1 MDEDKVVRLPR
12 PGSIVEDDPL
22 LSVLRDGAQ
31 RMLMQAIEAEVEAF
45 IALHAGE
52 LDEDG
57 RRRLVRNGH
66 GPERSLQTGIGPI
79 KVCRPKVR
87 DRKASIYKPIRF
99 SSAVLPA
106 YLRRTK
112 NIEELL
118 PWLYLKGV
126 STGQFDEALT
136 ALLGPGAPGL
146 SATTIRR
153 LTADW
158 QDEHKRWQDRDLSA
172 KKFVYIWAD
181 GVYFR
186 PRLDDNKQCVLVLI
200 GADETG
206 RKELLAIDDGVRESA
221 QSWREMMIRLRDKNG
236 LKTAPKLA
244 IGDGALGFWKAL
256 HEIWPSTV
264 KQRCWVHKTANILNA
279 MPKSVQSK
287 AKSDLHE
294 IYRSPGREEAEK
306 AIDRFIATYGAKYD
320 KATECLIKDREEMLA
335 FFNFPAEHWKH
346 LRTTNPIESTFA
358 TVRLRTHK
366 TKGCLSRKTAL
377 AMVFKLA
384 QTAQRTWR
392 QLNGSE
398 QIGKLVVGVTF
409 RDGEPI
415 QDTVEG
421 AAA

>member
-1 MDEDKVVRLPR
+1 MPQLSKQTPIFTICSALAWLSVETFRWGLVRVPR
-12 PGSIVEDDPL
+12 PGSIVEDDPV

-45 IALHAGE
+45 IAKHADE

-57 RRRLVRNGH
+57 RRRVVRNGH
-66 GPERSLQTGIGPI
+66 GPERSLQTGIGAI
-79 KVCRPKVR
+79 KVRRPKVR
-87 DRKASIYKPIRF
+87 DRKASVYKPIRF

-106 YLRRTK
+106 YLGRTK

-172 KKFVYIWAD
+172 KRFIYVWAD

-186 PRLDDNKQCVLVLI
+186 PRLDDDKQCVLVLI

-206 RKELLAIDDGVRESA
+206 RKELLAIDDGFRESA
-221 QSWREMMIRLRDKNG
+221 QSWKEMLIRLRDKNG

-256 HEIWPSTV
+256 HEIWPIAA
-264 KQRCWVHKTANILNA
+264 KQRCPRQSADCRHSMMNRMKGLLTFHGSIRPPMSSTPCPNRCNPRPSPTWPSDRIA
-279 MPKSVQSK
+279 VQNG
-287 AKSDLHE
+287 H
-294 IYRSPGREEAEK
+294 
-306 AIDRFIATYGAKYD
+306 
-320 KATECLIKDREEMLA
+320 
-335 FFNFPAEHWKH
+335 
-346 LRTTNPIESTFA
+346 
-358 TVRLRTHK
+358 
-366 TKGCLSRKTAL
+366 L
-377 AMVFKLA
+377 AMRLWDK
-384 QTAQRTWR
+384 
-392 QLNGSE
+392 
-398 QIGKLVVGVTF
+398 K
-409 RDGEPI
+409 P
-415 QDTVEG
+415 
-421 AAA
+421 

>member
-1 MDEDKVVRLPR
+1 VSEDKVVRLPR

-22 LSVLRDGAQ
+22 LCVLRDGAQ
-31 RMLMQAIEAEVEAF
+31 RMLMQAIETEVEAF

-52 LDEDG
+52 VDEDG
-57 RRRLVRNGH
+57 RRRVVRNGH

-79 KVCRPKVR
+79 KVRRPKIR
-87 DRKASIYKPIRF
+87 DRQASIYKPIRF

-126 STGQFDEALT
+126 STGQFDEALR

-172 KKFVYIWAD
+172 KTFVYLWAD

-186 PRLDDNKQCVLVLI
+186 PRPDDHKQCVLVLI

-206 RKELLAIDDGVRESA
+206 RKELLAIDDGIRESA
-221 QSWREMMIRLRDKNG
+221 QSWRETMIRLRDQNG
-236 LKTAPKLA
+236 LKTPPKLA

-256 HEIWPSTV
+256 HEIWPAAG
-264 KQRCWVHKTANILNA
+264 KQRCWVHKTANVLNA

-294 IYRSPGREEAEK
+294 IYKSPGREEAEK
-306 AIDRFIATYGAKYD
+306 AVDRFVSTYGAKYD
-320 KATECLIKDREEMLA
+320 KAVECLTKDREEMLA
-335 FFNFPAEHWKH
+335 FYDFPAEHWKH
-346 LRTTNPIESTFA
+346 LRTANPIESTFA

-377 AMVFKLA
+377 AMVYKLA
-384 QTAQRTWR
+384 QTAQKTWR
-392 QLNGSE
+392 QLNGSQ
-398 QIGKLVVGVTF
+398 QIGQLIKGFKF
-409 RDGEPI
+409 RDGEPV
-415 QDTVEG
+415 QNTAEG